1 MQLLTDVSGQ
11 NWNISNDQ
19 VKVAAKTIKA
29 NFFACELWVKR
40 VGKFGVVLY
49 PNERPVNFNL
59 HFAELNIG
67 SSIRYENT
75 SYGNYFL
82 KDNKVQRISIF

>member
-1 MQLLTDVSGQ
+1 MLSYWLVDAISVHYLLKKLSRYYMQLLTDVSGQ

-40 VGKFGVVLY
+40 VGKFGVV
-49 PNERPVNFNL
+49 
-59 HFAELNIG
+59 
-67 SSIRYENT
+67 S
-75 SYGNYFL
+75 
-82 KDNKVQRISIF
+82 